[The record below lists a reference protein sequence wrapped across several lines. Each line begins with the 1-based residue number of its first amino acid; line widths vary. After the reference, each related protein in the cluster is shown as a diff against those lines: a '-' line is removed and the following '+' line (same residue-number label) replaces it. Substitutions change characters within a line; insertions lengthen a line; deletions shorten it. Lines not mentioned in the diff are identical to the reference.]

1 MYAIFKALGKQWR
14 AETGA
19 TLRLPFM
26 EEKSPG
32 DKVVFDEVLLASK
45 GETITAGAP
54 TIKGAS
60 VAVEVIGHG
69 KEDKIYVFKFKRR
82 KGYRRKTGHRQKY
95 TEVRITDVVLG

>member
-19 TLRLPFM
+19 TIRLPLM
-26 EEKSPG
+26 ETKVPG
-32 DKVVFDEVLLASK
+32 DKLVFNEVLLTAN
-45 GETITAGAP
+45 GDTITAGAP
-54 TIKGAS
+54 HVAGAS
-60 VAVEVIGHG
+60 VSAEVVGHG

-95 TEVRITDVVLG
+95 TEVRITDVVPG